1 MSGACDG
8 DPPGNPASGNG
19 TEHEALHGF
28 PRTVF
33 LGRRQRVLDA
43 LGAGAMVLPA
53 APPLV
58 RSRDATLR
66 YRPSSELFYL
76 TGLTDPGALLVLRGF
91 ANGNRS
97 VLFARSRNPR
107 AEAWSG
113 LRTDPEEVGRRTG
126 VDEVRPAGRI
136 RDHLGA
142 LLAGADRIFFRLG
155 TDSAVEGQIRK
166 ALEVARARG
175 ARRGTGPRGILD
187 PGLIL
192 DDLRLR
198 KDASEIQAIRAAVDI
213 TATAVRAAVAHL
225 RPGIG
230 EWELEAELEAG
241 FRRLGASGPAF
252 ASIVGSGPNGCILHY
267 VENSRRMWA
276 GDLVLI
282 DAGAEARMYA
292 GDISRTFPVS
302 GSFSPEQAD
311 VYQLVD
317 AARRAAIRKIRPGTV
332 VSEVHEAAVAT
343 LTEGLRQLGVTGGD
357 GEGAADSGA
366 HERFFPH
373 QTSHW
378 LGIDVHDVGD
388 YATHGVARRLEEGM
402 VLTVEPG
409 LYFGPGAPAGPFEG
423 IGIRIEDDVLV
434 TGEGAEVLSA
444 ALPTGSDKVA
454 AVVGRPPGG

>member
-8 DPPGNPASGNG
+8 DPSGSPATGGG
-19 TEHEALHGF
+19 TEQDELHGF

-33 LGRRQRVLDA
+33 LRRRQRVLDA

-53 APPLV
+53 AAPLV
-58 RSRDATLR
+58 RSGDATLR

-91 ANGNRS
+91 ADGNRA
-97 VLFARSRNPR
+97 VLFARSRNAR

-113 LRTDPEEVGRRTG
+113 LRPDPEEVGRRTG
-126 VDEVRPAGRI
+126 VDDVRPAGRI

-155 TDSAVEGQIRK
+155 TDPAVEARVRS

-175 ARRGTGPRGILD
+175 ARRGTGPRGVLD

-198 KDASEIQAIRAAVDI
+198 KDASEIQAIRGAVDI
-213 TATAVRAAVAHL
+213 TATALRAAVAHL

-241 FRRLGASGPAF
+241 FRRLGAAGPAF

-267 VENSRRMWA
+267 VENSRRMRA
-276 GDLVLI
+276 GELVLI

-311 VYQLVD
+311 LYELVD
-317 AARRAAIRKIRPGTV
+317 AARRAAIRKVHPGTV

-343 LTEGLRQLGVTGGD
+343 LTEGLSRLGVTGGN
-357 GEGAADSGA
+357 GAADSGA

-409 LYFGPGAPAGPFEG
+409 LYFGPGTPAGPFEG

-434 TGEGAEVLSA
+434 TADGAEVLSA
-444 ALPTGSDKVA
+444 ALPTALGEVA
-454 AVVGRPPGG
+454 ALVGQAPGG